1 MTGHVEQVNISPGGV
16 PKQPILQGF
25 VTPLGIEGDLHAH
38 PQHHGGPRKAIL
50 IICAES
56 IDELVAKG
64 FPLFAGALG
73 ENLTVRGLDRR
84 QMRFGQ
90 RYRAGGCLLEL
101 TTMRVPC
108 TALDVYGPSI
118 KTEIFDKDVK
128 AGDARSP
135 KWGLSGFYASVVQ
148 TGWVR
153 QNDIITLVDQVV

>member
-1 MTGHVEQVNISPGGV
+1 MTGSIEQVNISLGGL
-16 PKQPILQGF
+16 PKNPILHGF

-38 PQHHGGPRKAIL
+38 PQSHGGPLKAIL
-50 IICAES
+50 IVCAEA
-56 IDELVAKG
+56 IEELAAKG

-101 TTMRVPC
+101 TKIRAPC
-108 TALDVYGPSI
+108 TTLDVYGPAI
-118 KTEIFDKDVK
+118 KAEIFDKDVK

-135 KWGLSGFYASVVQ
+135 KWGLSGFYTSVLQ